1 MLSKFKKENL
11 EFDTTTLLVELNVV
25 LNKGVKNILK
35 DFMKRYEL
43 LEETHSAILN
53 LPNIKGYIDNTND
66 FDEKNISEINS
77 ELGLDLCEINNLDDV
92 VFEKQDNISYDEFI
106 NFQKSTNNVID
117 LLISQIDVLKNE
129 IRDLKDS
136 SKKNSTFEKQNIK
149 LIIEEE
155 EEVEEEEVEE
165 EEVEEEVEEEE
176 EEEEEVE
183 EEEVEEEEVEEVEE
197 EEVEEEE
204 VEEEVEEEEEVKSV
218 ETETKNDQEED
229 DDEEELI
236 EIEIDDKTYCTNDEN
251 NGFIYELDN
260 DGDVGKKVGYLKDGD
275 AYFY

>member
-11 EFDTTTLLVELNVV
+11 EFDTTTLLGELHVV

-43 LEETHSAILN
+43 LEETHNAILN

-66 FDEKNISEINS
+66 FDEKNISEIDS
-77 ELGLDLCEINNLDDV
+77 EFGLDLCEINNLDDV
-92 VFEKQDNISYDEFI
+92 VFEIQDNISCEEFI
-106 NFQKSTNNVID
+106 NFQKSTNHVID
-117 LLISQIDVLKNE
+117 LLILQIDVLKNE

-136 SKKNSTFEKQNIK
+136 NKKNSTFEKENIK
-149 LIIEEE
+149 LIIEEQDEVE
-155 EEVEEEEVEE
+155 EEVEEEVEVEEEEVEE
-165 EEVEEEVEEEE
+165 EEEEL
-176 EEEEEVE
+176 
-183 EEEVEEEEVEEVEE
+183 
-197 EEVEEEE
+197 E
-204 VEEEVEEEEEVKSV
+204 VEEEVEEEEVKSV
-218 ETETKNDQEED
+218 ETETKNEEEDD